1 MSKVYVEKLSAFITK
16 ATSKMP
22 GKINLECK
30 HLFSGAA
37 LYADD
42 RICITLT
49 PVGLAIKLPE
59 TTREMLIS
67 NHKALPLQYFPKSPI
82 KKGYALFPGGIA
94 SGGTTLHKYVKESIE
109 YVLTIPLPHNK
120 QK

>member
-1 MSKVYVEKLSAFITK
+1 MAKEYVEKLSAFITK

-30 HLFSGAA
+30 HLFGGAA

-59 TTREMLIS
+59 ATREMLIS

-82 KKGYALFPGGIA
+82 KKGYALFPKGVA
-94 SGGTTLHKYVKESIE
+94 SGGKVLHKYVNESIA
-109 YVLTIPLPHNK
+109 YVLTIPLLHNK